1 MADND
6 KEVLTRE
13 GKANIEKKLQHLI
26 DVEKPRALADLN
38 LARSQGDLSEN
49 ADYDAA
55 RERVQELETE
65 INRLQF
71 TLDHSII
78 LDEGSVRSSD
88 LHTCRLGGGKITVKN
103 IEKGTSETFTIVGS
117 AEADPLNGKISNT
130 CPVAIAVLG
139 HRAGDTVEVQVKTP
153 YSLLIERIEEN

>member
-6 KEVLTRE
+6 KEVLTKE
-13 GKANIEKKLQHLI
+13 GKANIEKKLQRLI
-26 DVEKPRALADLN
+26 NVEKPRALADLN

-71 TLDHSII
+71 TLDHCII
-78 LDEGSVRSSD
+78 LDEGAVKAGD
-88 LHTCRLGGGKITVKN
+88 LHTCRLGGGLITVKN
-103 IEKGTSETFTIVGS
+103 IEKGTTEKFTIVGS

-139 HRAGDTVEVQVKTP
+139 HRAGDTVEVQVKVP
-153 YSLLIERIEEN
+153 YSLVIESIEEN

>member
-103 IEKGTSETFTIVGS
+103 IEK
-117 AEADPLNGKISNT
+117 ISNT

>member
-6 KEVLTRE
+6 KEILTKE
-13 GKANIEKKLQHLI
+13 GKANIEKKLQRLI
-26 DVEKPRALADLN
+26 NIEKPRALSDLN

-71 TLDHSII
+71 TLDHSIV
-78 LDEGSVRSSD
+78 LDEESVKAGD

-103 IEKGTSETFTIVGS
+103 LEKDTTETFTIVGS

-130 CPVAIAVLG
+130 CPVALAVLG
-139 HRAGDTVEVQVKTP
+139 HREGDTVEVQVKVP
-153 YSLLIERIEEN
+153 YSLVIEKIEN